1 MRETARTL
9 EKSCGVD
16 IFRKIISMLE
26 HHFQGIGSLYSQM
39 FADRSAKF
47 RCW

>member
-9 EKSCGVD
+9 EKSCQVD
-16 IFRKIISMLE
+16 IFRKIISMPE
-26 HHFQGIGSLYSQM
+26 HNFQGIGSLYNQM
-39 FADRSAKF
+39 FADRSSKF